1 MVPKGT
7 IAYVKAVSR
16 VSQKRDKVI
25 AQHYNNLKALHIIPI
40 VYCLILLIDNIELA
54 PRETCNYFI
63 ISIIHKLNL

>member
-25 AQHYNNLKALHIIPI
+25 AQHYNDLNALHIIPI
-40 VYCLILLIDNIELA
+40 VYCLILLIDNIEA